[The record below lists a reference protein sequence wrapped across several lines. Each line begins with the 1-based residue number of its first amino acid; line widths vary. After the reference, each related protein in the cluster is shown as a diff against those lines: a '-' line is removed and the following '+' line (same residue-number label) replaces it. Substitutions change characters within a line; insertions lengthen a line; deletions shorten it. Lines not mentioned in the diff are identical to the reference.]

1 LTRKRRPPGFTLIE
15 VIAALVVFSGGVLLA
30 LSLSRALT
38 SQMSH
43 ATLRSEVTALGRQTL
58 DSMSILPYGAV
69 VPGSAV
75 VDAPTL
81 SGRTFTRTI
90 SIGQEG
96 VRTRR
101 VEVTIDPPLAGGPSF
116 TGTGFVVETW

>member
-1 LTRKRRPPGFTLIE
+1 MTGKRGFTLIE
-15 VIAALVVFSGGVLLA
+15 VIGALVIFSGGVLVA

-38 SQMSH
+38 NQMSH

-58 DSMSILPYGAV
+58 DSISLLSYDSV
-69 VPGSAV
+69 VPG
-75 VDAPTL
+75 APTTDGPAL

-90 SIGQEG
+90 EVSQEG

-101 VEVTIDPPLAGGPSF
+101 VVVTVEAPLAGGPSF
-116 TGTGFVVETW
+116 TGTGFVVQPW